1 MTGFRDKIGSVSPR
15 RDSKAPPAPTKLPQD
30 RKVPWYF
37 EKTGPSFFNAWSLTH
52 LGWGAL
58 FQLLFPD
65 RYVTGL
71 VLHTIYE
78 SIEGRIFPLEFRD
91 SSMRNHVGDTIAFA
105 AGMLAIPSPRVRF
118 TSPKEGA

>member
-1 MTGFRDKIGSVSPR
+1 MSREGTRGTAADAAKEPKR
-15 RDSKAPPAPTKLPQD
+15 
-30 RKVPWYF
+30 PWYF

-78 SIEGRIFPLEFRD
+78 SIEGHIFPLEFRD
-91 SSMRNHVGDTIAFA
+91 ASLRNHVGDTLAFT
-105 AGMLAIPSPRVRF
+105 AGMLAIPSPRSARL
-118 TSPKEGA
+118 SAAPGAR

>member
-1 MTGFRDKIGSVSPR
+1 MSQERASASAAATS
-15 RDSKAPPAPTKLPQD
+15 QD
-30 RKVPWYF
+30 PKRVPWYF
-37 EKTGPSFFNAWSLTH
+37 EKTGPALFNEWSVTH

-78 SIEGRIFPLEFRD
+78 SIEGYIFPVEFRD
-91 SSMRNHVGDTIAFA
+91 ASMRNHVGDTIAFA
-105 AGMLAIPSPRVRF
+105 AGMLAIPSPSDRSPTDMVRLI
-118 TSPKEGA
+118 SEARDRK